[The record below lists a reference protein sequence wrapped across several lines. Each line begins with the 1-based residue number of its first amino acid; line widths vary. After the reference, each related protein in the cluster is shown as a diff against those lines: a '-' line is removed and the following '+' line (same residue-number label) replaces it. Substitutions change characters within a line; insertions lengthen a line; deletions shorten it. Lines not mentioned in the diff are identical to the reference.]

1 MDKTSFELI
10 PTPPYNFDLQ
20 WKFYYSSK
28 EPQPEIYKDGI
39 WRRAFKI
46 GDRLVPVAVI
56 SIGTVE
62 KPKLRVNVFSK
73 LNTKEKKDI
82 SNKITDIFR
91 LKDDLK
97 ELYNFMNKDKVLLG
111 IESKLYGLRPPG
123 IGENIF
129 EGAIRVI
136 IQQQISLQVA
146 YVMTGALVRRFGEK
160 IEINGES
167 YYDFP
172 SPQVLAAADENDLR
186 KCKLS
191 RQKSKYIK
199 ELALEVANGYDLER
213 IGEMNNEEAIE
224 ELMKFKGIGR
234 WTAELI
240 LITSLG
246 RMDLCVPDD
255 LGARKAVSYFYFD
268 GKLQSGDAVR
278 KFTERWGKFRG
289 WVIYYLI
296 CDYRGC
302 PIIKQLFQ
310 SGVARLGL

>member
-1 MDKTSFELI
+1 MDKDSFELQ

-20 WKFYYSSK
+20 WKFYSSSK
-28 EPQPEIYKDGI
+28 EPQPEIYKDGV

-46 GDRLVPVAVI
+46 GNRLVPVEVT

-62 KPKLRVNVFSK
+62 KPRLRVNAFSK
-73 LNTKEKKDI
+73 LDAKEKRYL
-82 SNKITDIFR
+82 SNKIMSIFR
-91 LKDDLK
+91 LRDDLRA
-97 ELYNFMNKDKVLLG
+97 LYDFMERDEILRRIKRKF
-111 IESKLYGLRPPG
+111 YGLRPPG
-123 IGENIF
+123 IGASIF

-136 IQQQISLQVA
+136 IQQQISLRVA

-160 IEINGES
+160 IEINGEP

-172 SPQVLAAADENDLR
+172 SSQVLASADENELR

-191 RQKSKYIK
+191 RQKARYIR
-199 ELALEVANGYDLER
+199 ELALKVVNGYDLEKIKR
-213 IGEMNNEEAIE
+213 MKNEEAIE

-240 LITSLG
+240 LITTLG

-268 GKLQSGDAVR
+268 GKLKSGEAVR
-278 KFTERWGKFRG
+278 KFTERWGEFKG

-296 CDYRGC
+296 CAYNMENKD
-302 PIIKQLFQ
+302 
-310 SGVARLGL
+310 GV

>member
-1 MDKTSFELI
+1 MEKTSFELV
-10 PTPPYNFDLQ
+10 PTAPYDFDLQ
-20 WKFYYSSK
+20 WKFYSSSE
-28 EPQPEIYKDGI
+28 EPQPEIYKNGV

-46 GDRLVPVAVI
+46 GNKLIPVAVI

-62 KPKLRVNVFSK
+62 KPKLRIDAFSK

-91 LKDDLK
+91 LRDNLK
-97 ELYNFMNKDKVLLG
+97 ALYDFMEQDEILRRVKN
-111 IESKLYGLRPPG
+111 ELYGLRPPG
-123 IGENIF
+123 IGANIF
-129 EGAIRVI
+129 EGAIRII

-146 YVMTGALVRRFGEK
+146 YVMTGALVKRFGERV
-160 IEINGES
+160 EIDGKL

-172 SPQVLAAADENDLR
+172 SPQVLANADETELR

-191 RQKSKYIK
+191 RQKSRYIK
-199 ELALEVANGYDLER
+199 ELALKVANGYDLEK
-213 IGEMNNEEAIE
+213 IKKMNNEKAVE

-240 LITSLG
+240 LITTLG

-255 LGARKAVSYFYFD
+255 LGARKAVSHFYFD
-268 GKLQSGDAVR
+268 GKLQSGDVIR
-278 KFTERWGKFRG
+278 KFTERWGEFKG

-296 CDYRGC
+296 CAYNLESR
-302 PIIKQLFQ
+302 KE
-310 SGVARLGL
+310 V

>member
-1 MDKTSFELI
+1 MDKISFELA
-10 PTPPYNFDLQ
+10 PTPPYDFDLQ
-20 WKFYYSSK
+20 WKFYHSSND
-28 EPQPEIYKDGI
+28 PQPEIYKNSI

-46 GDRLVPVAVI
+46 GDRLVPMEVI

-73 LNTKEKKDI
+73 LNTKEKKEI

-91 LKDDLK
+91 LRDDLK
-97 ELYNFMNKDKVLLG
+97 ELYNFMDGDKTLRG
-111 IESKLYGLRPPG
+111 IKSKLYGLRPPG
-123 IGENIF
+123 IGASIF

-146 YVMTGALVRRFGEK
+146 YVMTGALVKRFGEK
-160 IEINGES
+160 IEIDGNS
-167 YYDFP
+167 YYNFP
-172 SPQVLAAADENDLR
+172 SPQVLANADETELR

-191 RQKSKYIK
+191 RQKSRYIK
-199 ELALEVANGYDLER
+199 KLALKVADGYNLEKTR
-213 IGEMNNEEAIE
+213 EMNNEEAIE

-240 LITSLG
+240 LITTLG

-255 LGARKAVSYFYFD
+255 LGARKAVSHFYFD

-278 KFTERWGKFRG
+278 KFTERWGKFKG
-289 WVIYYLI
+289 QVIYYLI
-296 CDYRGC
+296 CAYNMENRKD
-302 PIIKQLFQ
+302 
-310 SGVARLGL
+310 V